1 MPREAELSTN
11 EREFI
16 LNALRQNMRL
26 DGRSSE
32 EYRGVEL
39 AFGNEYGLVDV
50 KMGKTRVAVRVS
62 CEVIAP
68 YPDRKFEG
76 MFIITSEFSPM
87 ASPAFEVGRQNQ
99 TEIILSR
106 ILEKA
111 IRRSSAL
118 DTESL
123 CIIAGQKCFS
133 LRADVHVLD
142 HDGNLI
148 DASCIALVAALQHFR
163 RPDVQVEGEKV
174 TIFTSRERE
183 PVPLSM
189 LHHPLC
195 VTFSYFDGGNI
206 RIMDATAA
214 EEQVREG
221 EVIITMNRNGEIC
234 QIAKYG
240 GVPVDALALVNWT
253 GTALTKVKEM
263 TKFIQLKLEEDAKR
277 RDLGGLIAEL
287 RSENERPR
295 G

>member
-1 MPREAELSTN
+1 MPREAELSNN

-16 LNALRQNMRL
+16 LDALRQNVRL
-26 DGRSSE
+26 DGRSSD
-32 EYRGVEL
+32 EYRGIEL
-39 AFGNEYGLVDV
+39 TFGDEYGLVDV
-50 KMGKTRVAVRVS
+50 KMGKTRVFVRIA
-62 CEVIAP
+62 CEITAP

-87 ASPAFEVGRQNQ
+87 ASPAFEIGRQNQ

-123 CIIAGQKCFS
+123 CIIAGQKCFA
-133 LRADVHVLD
+133 LRADIHILD

-148 DASCIALVAALQHFR
+148 DASCVALVAALQHFR
-163 RPDVQVEGEKV
+163 RPDVHVEGEKV
-174 TIFTSRERE
+174 TVFAYRERE

-253 GTALTKVKEM
+253 STAFIKVKEM
-263 TKFIQLKLEEDAKR
+263 TKFIQLKLEEDAKK
-277 RDLGGLIAEL
+277 RDMGGLIAEL
-287 RSENERPR
+287 RSENERPK